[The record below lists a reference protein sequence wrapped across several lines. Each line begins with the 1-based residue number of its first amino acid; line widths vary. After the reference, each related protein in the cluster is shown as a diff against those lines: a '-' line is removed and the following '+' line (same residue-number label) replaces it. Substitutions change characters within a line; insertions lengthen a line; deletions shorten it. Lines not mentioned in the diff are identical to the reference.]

1 MEETLRCHHMERT
14 DSLKMETK
22 QRGKFSSL
30 DKREAKKV
38 LERYVKRSLSNSS
51 EKTAYKGTEKRQKEI
66 ERSASDIVRP
76 GTMRVIMKEGKLA
89 QQTPES
95 TKAQTEDS
103 SNITGINDEAANPNL
118 VNSTDNANTSQNV
131 KKQSWFKNFFGL
143 LFKKK
148 DDKKEE
154 RTTSCM
160 PEDNATISS
169 EAVCPQP
176 PKKTI
181 GRKNSI
187 RKAFS
192 FKKKAAEKVNVS
204 QVQADCECN
213 SKPKR
218 PTALPLQHIYRP
230 SSFRGSKKK
239 KDCFYDKVT
248 DEIEQI
254 VKESDSLAAHTR
266 KESFGD
272 ELTSKEAEDP
282 DVLIKTIVS
291 ILRKEGDELNKKVKE
306 DPTLSSFFREISYN
320 SFRHLADVYVDK
332 EVKNKVSDVT
342 PEDIKFA
349 YSVDFTAKVACIS
362 NHPVNRI
369 MGFGNK
375 YLQDTFPCPSYIRRP
390 WNNSVDQDDVISP
403 D

>member
-1 MEETLRCHHMERT
+1 MEETLRYHHMERT
-14 DSLKMETK
+14 NSLKMETK

-30 DKREAKKV
+30 DKQEAKKV

-51 EKTAYKGTEKRQKEI
+51 EKTGYKGTVKRQKEVQ
-66 ERSASDIVRP
+66 RSASDISRP
-76 GTMRVIMKEGKLA
+76 SPLSVIMKESKLA
-89 QQTPES
+89 QQTTE
-95 TKAQTEDS
+95 TKEAQTEENVKIMS
-103 SNITGINDEAANPNL
+103 TTDEAAKPNL
-118 VNSTDNANTSQNV
+118 VKSTDTANA
-131 KKQSWFKNFFGL
+131 WFKNFFGL

-154 RTTSCM
+154 RTTSCV
-160 PEDNATISS
+160 PEDNTTISS

-192 FKKKAAEKVNVS
+192 FKKKAAEEVHVS
-204 QVQADCECN
+204 HAEADFECN

-218 PTALPLQHIYRP
+218 PTVLQLQNICRP
-230 SSFRGSKKK
+230 SSFRGSKKN
-239 KDCFYDKVT
+239 KDHFYDKVT

-254 VKESDSLAAHTR
+254 VKESDNLAAHSR
-266 KESFGD
+266 KESFGG
-272 ELTSKEAEDP
+272 ELTSEQAEDP
-282 DVLIKTIVS
+282 EVLIKKIVS
-291 ILRKEGDELNKKVKE
+291 ILRKEGDELNKKVKD

-320 SFRHLADVYVDK
+320 SFKHLADVYVDK
-332 EVKNKVSDVT
+332 EVKNKVSDVM

-349 YSVDFTAKVACIS
+349 YSIDFTAKVACIS
-362 NHPVNRI
+362 SHPVNRI
-369 MGFGNK
+369 MGFGHQ
-375 YLQDTFPCPSYIRRP
+375 YLQDTFPCPSYNRKA
-390 WNNSVDQDDVISP
+390 WSNNVDQDDVISP

>member
-1 MEETLRCHHMERT
+1 MKRT
-14 DSLKMETK
+14 NGVKMETK

-51 EKTAYKGTEKRQKEI
+51 EKTGYKGTVKRQKEVQ
-66 ERSASDIVRP
+66 RSASDLSRP
-76 GTMRVIMKEGKLA
+76 GTLSVIMKESKLA
-89 QQTPES
+89 QRMPER
-95 TKAQTEDS
+95 KEAQTEES
-103 SNITGINDEAANPNL
+103 LKIISTTDEEVNPDL
-118 VNSTDNANTSQNV
+118 VKSTDNADASQNV
-131 KKQSWFKNFFGL
+131 KKQSWFKNFFGS

-154 RTTSCM
+154 RTTSCV

-169 EAVCPQP
+169 EPVHPQP

-192 FKKKAAEKVNVS
+192 FKKKAAEEVNVS
-204 QVQADCECN
+204 QAEADCESN
-213 SKPKR
+213 SKPKK
-218 PTALPLQHIYRP
+218 PTVLQLQHICRP

-239 KDCFYDKVT
+239 KDHFYDKVT
-248 DEIEQI
+248 NEIEQI
-254 VKESDSLAAHTR
+254 VKESDNLAAHTR
-266 KESFGD
+266 KESLGD
-272 ELTSKEAEDP
+272 ELTSEEAEDP
-282 DVLIKTIVS
+282 DVLIKKIVS
-291 ILRKEGDELNKKVKE
+291 ILRKEGDKLNKKVKE

-320 SFRHLADVYVDK
+320 SFKNLADVYVDK
-332 EVKNKVSDVT
+332 EVKNKVSDVM
-342 PEDIKFA
+342 PEDIQFA

-362 NHPVNRI
+362 SHPVNRI
-369 MGFGNK
+369 MGFGSR
-375 YLQDTFPCPSYIRRP
+375 YLQDTFPCPSYKRRP
-390 WNNSVDQDDVISP
+390 WSNSVDQDDVISP